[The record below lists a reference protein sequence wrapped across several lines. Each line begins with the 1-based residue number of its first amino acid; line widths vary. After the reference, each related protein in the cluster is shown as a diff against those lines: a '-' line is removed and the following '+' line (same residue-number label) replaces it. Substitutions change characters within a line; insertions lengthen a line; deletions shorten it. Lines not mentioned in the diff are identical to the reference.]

1 MLSILKKIFGGT
13 KHEKD
18 VKALRPVITQI
29 NEEYAQLHSVT
40 DEQLRIKTDE
50 FKAYIQSKIEE
61 RINNKLEKIYTVFEL
76 RNLYLAHQLRIA
88 VPPVATVF

>member
-50 FKAYIQSKIEE
+50 FKSYIQSKIEVYKQNS
-61 RINNKLEKIYTVFEL
+61 R
-76 RNLYLAHQLRIA
+76 
-88 VPPVATVF
+88 P